1 MARAGLEARAP
12 LAPSRG
18 GDPSLAATLPAAW
31 ASWEGATGREGTG
44 AGAAAFSSAMT
55 TAAVPLGSADLGE
68 QLAALATGVGVAWE
82 WQPELLRVTGREPLA
97 ALDRIVTQ
105 AVKDLTPGEGKL
117 ALVLHAKGQFR
128 GLFAVL
134 AGESEV
140 LLLAPPGRGGE
151 VAAQLERYLA
161 LSRCRVAAVPVVGTA
176 TVSGPGWEAVAG
188 GCGAEVERL
197 HRGGWSAT
205 GEGEER
211 LTWCGWTFLGVPG
224 VTVAAAGK
232 AGLAALRRRLEERG
246 AVAVGSEALEVARI
260 TAAWPAWGAE
270 LSETTLPPEIAILD
284 DLAISYRKG
293 CYTGQETI
301 ARMKTYGHPNWRLER
316 LRQVGGGEEAP
327 DLPAE
332 LYLPAGDKPKG
343 RLTSWARHPEH
354 GGVAL
359 ALLHRT
365 VAPGAALHDR
375 RGREF
380 VPPD

>member
-1 MARAGLEARAP
+1 
-12 LAPSRG
+12 
-18 GDPSLAATLPAAW
+18 
-31 ASWEGATGREGTG
+31 
-44 AGAAAFSSAMT
+44 MT
-55 TAAVPLGSADLGE
+55 TALDSLGG
-68 QLAALATGVGVAWE
+68 AALGQQLVAVTQGVAVAWG

-161 LSRCRVAAVPVVGTA
+161 LSRCRVAAVPVVGMV
-176 TVSGPGWEAVAG
+176 TVLGPGWQAVAG
-188 GCGAEVERL
+188 ACGAEVERL

-205 GEGEER
+205 GGEENR

-224 VTVAAAGK
+224 VAVAAAGQG
-232 AGLAALRRRLEERG
+232 GLEALRRRLEESG
-246 AVAVGSEALEVARI
+246 AVAVGAEAVEVVRI

-270 LSETTLPPEIAILD
+270 LTAATLPPEIAILD

-301 ARMKTYGHPNWRLER
+301 ARMKTYGHPNWCLER
-316 LRQVGGGEEAP
+316 LRQVGGPEEAP

-332 LYLPAGDKPKG
+332 LYLSAGDKPKG
-343 RLTSWARHPEH
+343 RLTSWAYHPEH
-354 GGVAL
+354 GGLAL

-365 VAPGAALHDR
+365 VAPGVALHDR
-375 RGREF
+375 RGRVF
-380 VPPD
+380 VSAG